1 MLSPYTLLPS
11 TRRRNRDTFCLYCL
25 SFLLSVIELC
35 VLLSAGNP
43 AIAQPFETGFPV
55 TTVSAINFER
65 TAIAPQSLVAGFGIL
80 LASSTEP
87 APAGTAPTTL
97 GGTMVEVNGVR
108 AGLLAVS
115 PNQINYIIPAGTAIG
130 TASVVITSGNGFVSR
145 GTVEIRRIAPVIF
158 TANFGGSGVV
168 NGQIIRVAA
177 DGSQSPDNPPGTFQL
192 NSTTGSFITRPLS
205 FGPADERLFGVVVL
219 SGTSLVTAADNLRVI
234 IGGVAIVPS
243 FFGTV
248 SPGLEQANFE
258 IPRSLIG
265 RGLVNLA
272 VSGEGFGSNITD
284 IEFAAPPAALTPAIS
299 SISQTN
305 NVLAG
310 QPLTLN
316 GNFAIAPVDNV
327 VQVSGIQARL
337 ISSSASQISLQ
348 VPFGSQSGQISVTS
362 AGRQAV
368 FANPLA
374 MRTSVSGY
382 VEDTS
387 RQPLSGVRIS
397 QVTTPQT
404 VPSMA
409 DGSFVFPDPFTGTTV
424 LNIDGATVATNPAY
438 PQVQLKKFV
447 TDSQDNFFDR
457 PIALQQNTGVPIP
470 VGGGGPMAPPEAGE
484 QAEVSE
490 FTSAIRAKHQEIIFE
505 VPSNLSARFPDGS
518 RSGLLFLTRILNS
531 RTPVN
536 LPPGIFSSSVAQ
548 IAPFDVS
555 LFPGAT
561 LTFPNG
567 ENIPAGTRV
576 MLYQLNQTPFLFS
589 SSSGEDFR
597 GREAIT
603 RIELP
608 GRLVNQPVSSFEAV
622 GEAFVSADGQTIQT
636 AENAIKKTGIFF
648 MAKSFPITTVV
659 GRVADCQCRPVSRA
673 VARSRGQEIFVDNN
687 GNFILRYVPVLNA
700 TDKIPI
706 EVSYFDESGKL
717 QSLTREVTPVIEG
730 VTVVKPDFVFN
741 TGNCPYAENQ
751 VVSTSYRNSF
761 VFRLKAS
768 ATGSPIPRFPT
779 AAEDARDAALTYI
792 ITQQP
797 KGEFRFTIGSPLGQ
811 FPYVTYCPRL
821 GFYGID
827 SFKYKVSNGCAESE
841 EVTVHILVRRAT
853 D

>member
-1 MLSPYTLLPS
+1 
-11 TRRRNRDTFCLYCL
+11 
-25 SFLLSVIELC
+25 
-35 VLLSAGNP
+35 
-43 AIAQPFETGFPV
+43 
-55 TTVSAINFER
+55 
-65 TAIAPQSLVAGFGIL
+65 
-80 LASSTEP
+80 
-87 APAGTAPTTL
+87 
-97 GGTMVEVNGVR
+97 MVEVNGVR

-115 PNQINYIIPAGTAIG
+115 PGQVNYIIPAGIATG
-130 TASVVITSGNGFVSR
+130 TANVVITSGNGFVSR

-168 NGQIIRVAA
+168 NGQIIRVMA

-192 NSTTGSFITRPLS
+192 NPTTGSFITRPLS

-219 SGTSLVTAADNLRVI
+219 SGTSLVTTADNLRVI

-310 QPLTLN
+310 QPLTLG

-387 RQPLSGVRIS
+387 RQPLSGVRVS

-424 LNIDGATVATNPAY
+424 LNVDGASVTTNPAY

-447 TDSQDNFFDR
+447 TGNQDNFFDR

-484 QAEVSE
+484 QAEVPE
-490 FTSAIRAKHQEIIFE
+490 FPSAIRAEHQEIIFE
-505 VPSNLSARFPDGS
+505 APDTLSARFPDGS

-561 LTFPNG
+561 LTFPNS

-576 MLYQLNQTPFLFS
+576 MLYQLNQTPFNIS
-589 SSSGEDFR
+589 TPDSGGDIRKASEQA
-597 GREAIT
+597 EQ
-603 RIELP
+603 IEQIAAP
-608 GRLVNQPVSSFEAV
+608 GPPVNQPVSSFEAV
-622 GEAFVSADGQTIQT
+622 GEAIVSADGQTIQT

-648 MAKSFPITTVV
+648 VAKSFPITTVV
-659 GRVADCQCRPVSRA
+659 GRVTDCQCRPVSRA

-792 ITQQP
+792 ITKQP
-797 KGEFRFTIGSPLGQ
+797 EGEFRFTIGSPLGQ
-811 FPYVTYCPRL
+811 FPYVTYCPRP

-841 EVTVHILVRRAT
+841 EVTVHILVSQPQLT
-853 D
+853 KEKPPSFE